1 MAGKIP
7 IKLEGMALYM
17 EGSNNDFATGD
28 ITLPTLTPLTST
40 VSGAG
45 ILGEVDLP
53 SPGHYGSMELGITW
67 RTIDKD
73 AFRLVSSQSKA
84 LEIRGAFNE
93 FDNTRSAFVTRAIKI
108 VVRGVGKGIDLGT
121 LAQNAA
127 TDTTN
132 TIEVTYIKI
141 FIDGESVF
149 ELDKFN
155 FISRVN
161 GNDDMFDVRKA
172 LGKA

>member
-28 ITLPTLTPLTST
+28 ITLPSLTPMTTT
-40 VSGAG
+40 VSGAA

-93 FDNTRSAFVTRAIKI
+93 FDNTRSAMVTRAIKI
-108 VVRGVGKGIDLGT
+108 VVRGFGKGIDLGT

-132 TIEVTYIKI
+132 TIEVVYIKI

-161 GNDDMFDVRKA
+161 GSDDMFDVRKA

>member
-1 MAGKIP
+1 MANKIP
-7 IKLEGMALYM
+7 TKLVGMALFM
-17 EGSNNDFATGD
+17 EGSNQDFATGD
-28 ITLPTLTPLTST
+28 ITLPSLTPMTDT

-53 SPGHYGSMELGITW
+53 SPGHYSSMELGITW
-67 RTIDKD
+67 RTIDRD
-73 AFRLVSSQSKA
+73 AFRLVSSQKRA

-93 FDNTRSAFVTRAIKI
+93 FDNTKSAFVTRAIKI

-121 LAQNAA
+121 LAQNAT

-132 TIEVTYIKI
+132 TIEVIYIKI
-141 FIDGESVF
+141 FIDGEAVF

-155 FISRVN
+155 HISRVN
-161 GNDDMFDVRKA
+161 GEDDQQDVRKA
-172 LGKA
+172 LGLA